1 MQGFFITPCIS
12 LLQGSHFLRIVPC
25 MIYTD
30 AHCHITEECPTPTIA
45 GRIVCATREDEWTTV
60 LATADDDTFA
70 AIGIHPWYI
79 ANNTAGWDAR
89 LRDLL
94 LTNPMAMV
102 GEAGLDKH
110 HDDMAEQIKVFMTQ
124 LEIAAELR
132 RPLHLHCVG
141 SWDKILHIFKTH
153 AGAMPPAI
161 IAHAFN
167 GDAAQ
172 IPELANKYNMY
183 FSYGAEHNDANTAA
197 RIAATPA
204 TRILC
209 ESDSFDA
216 MDATEKLAD
225 AIDFIATVC
234 GISPD
239 EMTEQINMNFDGVL
253 SYVRPIE

>member
-1 MQGFFITPCIS
+1 M
-12 LLQGSHFLRIVPC
+12 V
-25 MIYTD
+25 YTD
-30 AHCHITEECPTPTIA
+30 AHCHIINDHPAPDIA
-45 GRIVCATREDEWTTV
+45 GRIVCATRPTEWSGT
-60 LATADDDTFA
+60 LAAANDNTFA
-70 AIGIHPWYI
+70 AIGIHPWHI
-79 ANNTAGWDAR
+79 KDIDDNWATQ

-94 LTNPMAMV
+94 IENPMAMV
-102 GEAGLDKH
+102 GEVGLDKY
-110 HDDMAEQIKVFMTQ
+110 HDDMPGQIEIFTRQM
-124 LEIAAELR
+124 EIAAELG

-141 SWDKILHIFKTH
+141 AWDKVFHIFKTH
-153 AGAMPPAI
+153 ANNMPPAI

-216 MDATEKLAD
+216 MDAAEKLTA
-225 AIDFIATVC
+225 AVDFIATIR

-239 EMTEQINMNFDGVL
+239 DAAEQINLNFNGVL